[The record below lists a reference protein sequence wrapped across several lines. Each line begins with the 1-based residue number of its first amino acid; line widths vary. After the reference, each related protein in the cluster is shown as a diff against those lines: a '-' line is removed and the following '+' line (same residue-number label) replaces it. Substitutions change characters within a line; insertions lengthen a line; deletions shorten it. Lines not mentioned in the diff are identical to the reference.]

1 MSLLKNTKNAVE
13 KQLKLNP
20 KFRDSDSKL
29 VATIW
34 WLEII
39 EKMSISKMSAID
51 LLKVIGNKKVTSW
64 SSITRVRRKLQE
76 INPELRGEKYQ
87 KRQDSTKK
95 YVEELKKLEL
105 F

>member
-1 MSLLKNTKNAVE
+1 M
-13 KQLKLNP
+13 
-20 KFRDSDSKL
+20 RDSDSKL

-39 EKMSISKMSAID
+39 DKMSSSKMSAID
-51 LLKVIGNKKVTSW
+51 LLKVIGHKKVTSW

-76 INPELRGEKYQ
+76 MNPELRGKKYQ
-87 KRQDSTKK
+87 KRQESTKK
-95 YVEELKKLEL
+95 YVEKIRKLEL